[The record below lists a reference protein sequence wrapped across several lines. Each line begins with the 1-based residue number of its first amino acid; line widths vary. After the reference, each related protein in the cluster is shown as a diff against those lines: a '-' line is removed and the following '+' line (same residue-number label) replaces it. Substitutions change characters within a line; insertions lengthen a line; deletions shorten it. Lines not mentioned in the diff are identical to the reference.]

1 MCCLYNYTDNN
12 YFGDSMLKAIERT
25 LNTIN
30 APIARWTANIA
41 GFFLLVMTAIVVI
54 QVGFRYLLNTPL
66 GWTDESS
73 RFLMI
78 YMTYLCLPIIYLDDR
93 NIAMTFITDKLKG
106 TRVFEFLMVITHIA
120 SLCLFV
126 IWIYFG
132 YNFFQTGSVMAD
144 SLPIPMY
151 TIYAIP
157 PVMLA
162 ISCSFA
168 LQKLAGSLHKLI
180 HFNQIG
186 RPETTAP
193 VTK

>member
-1 MCCLYNYTDNN
+1 MCRLNDLSDNN
-12 YFGDSMLKAIERT
+12 YFGDSMLKAIERA

-41 GFFLLVMTAIVVI
+41 GFFLLVMTVIVIV
-54 QVGFRYLLNTPL
+54 QVAFRYLLNTPL

-78 YMTYLCLPIIYLDDR
+78 YMTYLCLPIIYLEDK
-93 NIAMTFITDKLKG
+93 NIAMTFVTDKLKH
-106 TRVFEFLMVITHIA
+106 TRVFELLMVFAHIA
-120 SLCLFV
+120 SLALFV

-132 YNFFQTGSVMAD
+132 YSFFQTGSVMAD

-151 TIYAIP
+151 VIYIIP

-180 HFNQIG
+180 HFNQ
-186 RPETTAP
+186 EQDEVTAQA
-193 VTK
+193 TK